1 MGSCRQT
8 ATEEPYSIFWRL
20 YPRLFDST
28 CVNVSPCTL
37 DRPVAR
43 LVTPAGSCT
52 ALSMESSLTV
62 TCPPTRPSEMIP
74 SQLSSLK
81 PELEHTG
88 SCSAPSSSSTERR
101 TPPTPTP
108 EATTPSARRWLTLC
122 WTGSGSWLTCAPA
135 SKVSSSSTPSEEEPG
150 PDSPLFSWNVCLSTM
165 ERSPSWS
172 SPSTLLLRL
181 PPPSLSPT
189 MPSSPPTPLWSTPT
203 VPSWSTTRPS
213 TTSAVGTSTSRGR
226 PTPT

>member
-62 TCPPTRPSEMIP
+62 TCPPTRPSETLSPRMSTLP
-74 SQLSSLK
+74 SPPSR
-81 PELEHTG
+81 PRG
-88 SCSAPSSSSTERR
+88 ASSS
-101 TPPTPTP
+101 
-108 EATTPSARRWLTLC
+108 
-122 WTGSGSWLTCAPA
+122 WTGVQL
-135 SKVSSSSTPSEEEPG
+135 
-150 PDSPLFSWNVCLSTM
+150 DS
-165 ERSPSWS
+165 
-172 SPSTLLLRL
+172 RL
-181 PPPSLSPT
+181 E
-189 MPSSPPTPLWSTPT
+189 
-203 VPSWSTTRPS
+203 S
-213 TTSAVGTSTSRGR
+213 TTSPQLLCPEGTWPRWPELSACSPTQLPLPR
-226 PTPT
+226 PGPG